1 MILFMTT
8 VTVTNPYGITME
20 LIEDDAKRFQIIEK
34 FADDDITVIIDDV
47 YDEIRFISKGDPV
60 PFQFFGKSLHVG
72 EGSSEWKIP
81 AKIMKI
87 EITLTEE
94 SEE

>member
-72 EGSSEWKIP
+72 VQRMENPCQNYENRDNTYRRK
-81 AKIMKI
+81 
-87 EITLTEE
+87 
-94 SEE
+94 